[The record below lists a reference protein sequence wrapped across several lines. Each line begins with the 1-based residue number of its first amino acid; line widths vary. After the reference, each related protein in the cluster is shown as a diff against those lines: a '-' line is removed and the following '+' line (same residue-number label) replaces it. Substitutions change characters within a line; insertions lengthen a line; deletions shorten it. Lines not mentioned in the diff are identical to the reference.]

1 MDHGPGSEF
10 NIGRRTVPATPYT
23 PGVSDGDDQRTVLLI
38 SDPAGRDLRAEVVAA
53 LDRMDVPFR
62 MAVVGCDEPFSG
74 LAEVA
79 DRMSELLRRF
89 RPHAVH
95 VSVGRTDLHR
105 TVEEDGTSQPARRI
119 ADLRRDLHRIADAVS
134 QSGENDLVL
143 ATPVPVRE
151 DGQDLIRANDIER
164 LTVVVREVGRGR
176 DVLIDRFDLA
186 VDPFETSVPHL
197 EPDGLTASP
206 EGRWRIA
213 DSTAR
218 AVADALLRADHP
230 WRRFGRPG
238 SDSVLEGIPRPRHP
252 ELG

>member
-1 MDHGPGSEF
+1 M
-10 NIGRRTVPATPYT
+10 I
-23 PGVSDGDDQRTVLLI
+23 DGDDRRLVLLI
-38 SDPAGRDLRAEVVAA
+38 SDPAGRGLRSEVVAA

-62 MAVVGCDEPFSG
+62 MAVVGCDEPFGS

-105 TVEEDGTSQPARRI
+105 TLEADGTSHPARRI
-119 ADLRRDLHRIADAVS
+119 ADLRRDLHRVVDAVN
-134 QSGENDLVL
+134 QSGESDLVL
-143 ATPVPVRE
+143 ATPVPVHE
-151 DGQDLIRANDIER
+151 DGQDLIRPNDLER
-164 LTVVVREVGRGR
+164 LTVVIREIGRSR
-176 DVLIDRFDLA
+176 DVLIDRGDLA
-186 VDPFETSVPHL
+186 IDLFETAAPHL
-197 EPDGLTASP
+197 ESDGLTPSTA
-206 EGRWRIA
+206 GRWRIA

-218 AVADALLRADHP
+218 AVADVLIRADHP

-238 SDSVLEGIPRPRHP
+238 TGAVLEGIPRPRHP